1 MTVQFPA
8 IQPTSHEFVAPEW
21 PITETRSQGGVRSV
35 RLWGSRPS
43 DAGMVLV
50 FANITQAAGAAV
62 LQAHDAAKGRIDDV
76 SFPDLVFKSVS
87 NTDLLS
93 YLRDV
98 GAGIRWYFVAAPQ
111 LDRVPGGQR
120 VTARA
125 EFRAEL
131 RL

>member
-8 IQPTSHEFVAPEW
+8 LQPTSHEFVAPEW
-21 PITETRSQGGVRSV
+21 PTTETRSQGGVRSV

-62 LQAHDAAKGRIDDV
+62 LQAHDAARGRVDDITFPDVVFNSIDD
-76 SFPDLVFKSVS
+76 PDL
-87 NTDLLS
+87 LG
-93 YLRDV
+93 YLRD
-98 GAGIRWYFVAAPQ
+98 AGTGLRWYFVSVPQ
-111 LDRVPGGQR
+111 LDRVPGGRR